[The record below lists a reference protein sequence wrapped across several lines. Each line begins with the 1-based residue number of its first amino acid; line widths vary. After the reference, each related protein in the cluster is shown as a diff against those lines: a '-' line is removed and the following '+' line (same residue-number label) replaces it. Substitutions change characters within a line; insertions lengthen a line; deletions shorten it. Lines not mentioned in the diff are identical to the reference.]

1 MKAVILAGGKG
12 TRLRPVTGGL
22 PKPMAPLLGRP
33 VMAHIVELLRRNGIT
48 EICASLG
55 YRPEPIVEYF
65 GDGSAFGVQLR
76 CHIEQAPLG
85 TAGGVRACMEGER
98 EPFLVISG
106 DAVCDF
112 DLAALIRRH
121 RQADPAAT
129 LALHPQADPLRYGT
143 VLTDGGGRVLQLLEK
158 PPWEKVVTDLVNTG
172 IYILSPRAMEQVPP
186 DVPFDFARD
195 LFPRLLAQGETLL
208 GVQMDGYWCDIGT
221 PLAYYQ
227 CCVDALRGTL
237 RLQSGWEERP
247 PEQQTPHKARL
258 SVACSD
264 RARTMRR
271 LSEALLDTGA
281 SFDDGVRIRREHC
294 SMHVYPQSERSA
306 ICIECACT
314 DAEFAET
321 LALTVEELVKSIR

>member
-48 EICASLG
+48 EICVSLG

-76 CHIEQAPLG
+76 CHIEQTPLG
-85 TAGGVRACMEGER
+85 TAGGVRACMEGEC

-112 DLAALIRRH
+112 DLTALIRRH
-121 RQADPAAT
+121 RQASPAAT

-143 VLTDGGGRVLQLLEK
+143 VLTDGDGRVLQLLEK
-158 PPWEKVVTDLVNTG
+158 PPWEKVVTNLVNTG
-172 IYILSPRAMEQVPP
+172 VYILSPRAMEKVPS

-195 LFPRLLAQGETLL
+195 LFPRLLTQGEALL

-247 PEQQTPHKARL
+247 PERETPHKARL
-258 SVACSD
+258 NVACSD

-271 LSEALLDTGA
+271 LSEALMDTGA
-281 SFDDGVRIRREHC
+281 SFDDGVRVRREHC
-294 SMHVYPQSERSA
+294 SVHVYPQSERSA
-306 ICIECACT
+306 ICIECACA

-321 LALTVEELVKSIR
+321 LALTVEDLIKSIR

>member
-1 MKAVILAGGKG
+1 MLHDVEAVVLVGGKG

-65 GDGSAFGVQLR
+65 GDGSAFAVQLR

-121 RQADPAAT
+121 RQAVLLCPANQLDAPRRADV
-129 LALHPQADPLRYGT
+129 LHMGAALY
-143 VLTDGGGRVLQLLEK
+143 
-158 PPWEKVVTDLVNTG
+158 VNIT
-172 IYILSPRAMEQVPP
+172 
-186 DVPFDFARD
+186 
-195 LFPRLLAQGETLL
+195 
-208 GVQMDGYWCDIGT
+208 
-221 PLAYYQ
+221 
-227 CCVDALRGTL
+227 
-237 RLQSGWEERP
+237 ERF
-247 PEQQTPHKARL
+247 L
-258 SVACSD
+258 NN
-264 RARTMRR
+264 
-271 LSEALLDTGA
+271 
-281 SFDDGVRIRREHC
+281 
-294 SMHVYPQSERSA
+294 
-306 ICIECACT
+306 
-314 DAEFAET
+314 
-321 LALTVEELVKSIR
+321 

>member
-33 VMAHIVELLRRNGIT
+33 VMAHIIELLRRNGIT
-48 EICASLG
+48 DICASLG
-55 YRPEPIVEYF
+55 YCPEPIGDYF
-65 GDGSAFGVQLR
+65 GDGSAFGVHLR
-76 CHIEQAPLG
+76 CHIERAPLG
-85 TAGGVRACMEGER
+85 TAGGVRACMVGEQ
-98 EPFLVISG
+98 EAFLVISG

-121 RQADPAAT
+121 QQDAPAVT
-129 LALHPQADPLRYGT
+129 IALHPQADPLRYGT
-143 VLTDGGGRVLQLLEK
+143 VLTDGDGRVLQLLEK

-172 IYILSPRAMEQVPP
+172 IYVVSPQAMAQVPP

-208 GVQMDGYWCDIGT
+208 GVQMAGYWCDIGT

-237 RLQSGWEERP
+237 RLHSGWERT
-247 PEQQTPHKARL
+247 PEPEVRHKTRL
-258 SVACSD
+258 SVACGD

-271 LSEALLDTGA
+271 LSEALMGA
-281 SFDDGVRIRREHC
+281 GTSFDDGVRITREHC
-294 SMHVYPQSERSA
+294 SMHVYPQAERSA
-306 ICIECACT
+306 ICIECACS

-321 LALTVEELVKSIR
+321 LALTVEELVKCVR